1 MTNIKTKDLKPKT
14 IKTLNK
20 AVVGTQNIKDNI
32 VSTKEK
38 INENT
43 PNKDS
48 QENSIDY
55 GSNKITGASNITAST
70 ITTKFN
76 KYGKSSFNETKDNIV
91 KSKVKIK
98 EFKAKRFAK
107 RLEKQAVKNAKGTIK
122 TSNNTIKGGKT
133 AVKTSKEVSIKSQR
147 IAKES
152 IKTSKKVLQTAKETA
167 KATAKGIKLAI
178 KATISAI
185 KGILAGTKALIAAII
200 AGGWIAL
207 VVIILVCLVALLCSS
222 IFGIFFSS
230 EKTSSNSITMNEVV
244 RECNQEFADKLQ
256 DIQDKNPHDDYSLDG
271 SMATW
276 KDILLIYTIKQS
288 KGINE
293 QEVLTL
299 DDSKK
304 KVVKDIFWDMNEL
317 SSEVK
322 TEKVTEQGV
331 NTDEL
336 PKEVEKRVLHIRINS
351 KTAEQMKNEY
361 AFNAAQIKQY
371 NELSSDKYASLW
383 SGAIYGSIDSG
394 EYVNWRQSGQ
404 SWSNIKIG
412 NTNSTLGQIGCL
424 VTSISIL
431 IEKSGCN
438 STIKPFNPGTFL
450 EALNK
455 NNAFDSNGNL
465 QYSGVTKAV
474 PNFLYVGNV
483 NLRGK
488 SRSEKLA
495 FITQYFNQGYYI
507 TIEVKGATP
516 GNQHWVAITGINA
529 NSVTIVDPAKNG
541 TDLWSSYEWNK
552 SSQFNYFKAN

>member
-1 MTNIKTKDLKPKT
+1 LADIKTKDSKPKT

-20 AVVGTQNIKDNI
+20 AVVGTEKIKDNI

-38 INENT
+38 VNENSPT
-43 PNKDS
+43 NKD
-48 QENSIDY
+48 ENNNIEY
-55 GSNKITGASNITAST
+55 GSNKITGASSITAST
-70 ITTKFN
+70 IATNFN
-76 KYGKSSFNETKDNIV
+76 KYGKKSFNETKDNII

-98 EFKAKRFAK
+98 EFKEKRLAK
-107 RLEKQAVKNAKGTIK
+107 RLEKQAIKNSKGTIK
-122 TSNNTIKGGKT
+122 TSKNAIKSGKT
-133 AVKTSKEVSIKSQR
+133 AVKTSKEVAIKSQR
-147 IAKES
+147 VAKES
-152 IKTSKKVLQTAKETA
+152 VKASKRAAQAAKETA
-167 KATAKGIKLAI
+167 KATARGIKLAI

-185 KGILAGTKALIAAII
+185 KGIIAGTKALISALI
-200 AGGWIAL
+200 AGGWVAV
-207 VVIILVCLVALLCSS
+207 VVIIIICLIGLLCSS

-230 EKTSSNSITMNEVV
+230 EKTSSNSITMKDVV
-244 RECNQEFADKLQ
+244 AECNQEFADKLQ
-256 DIQDKNPHDDYSLDG
+256 NIQDQNPHDDYVLEG
-271 SMATW
+271 SMASW
-276 KDILLIYTIKQS
+276 KDILLVYTIKQTN
-288 KGINE
+288 GINE
-293 QEVLTL
+293 QEVITM

-304 KVVKDIFWDMNEL
+304 AVVKQIFWDMNSL

-336 PKEVEKRVLHIRINS
+336 PKEVEKRVLHITITS
-351 KTAEQMKNEY
+351 KTAEQMKTEY
-361 AFNAAQIKQY
+361 HFNSAQLKQY
-371 NELSSDKYASLW
+371 DELSSSNYASLW
-383 SGAIYGSIDSG
+383 NGVIYGSIDSG

-438 STIKPFNPGTFL
+438 TTINPFNPGTFL
-450 EALNK
+450 EALNS
-455 NNAFDSNGNL
+455 NNGFDSSGNL
-465 QYSGVTKAV
+465 QYAAVTKAV
-474 PNFLYVGNV
+474 PNFSYVGNV
-483 NLRGK
+483 NLRDK

-495 FITQYFNQGYYI
+495 LITQYYNQGYYL

-516 GNQHWVAITGINA
+516 GNQHWVAITGA
-529 NSVTIVDPAKNG
+529 NGNNVTIVDPARDG